1 MARPRAQDYD
11 TKRSTIFN
19 KSAELIAEAYKV
31 SKALIFHY
39 YPDRKAVL
47 FDVIRI
53 HLAERIAMER
63 RLVSLLS
70 DAVSEALPQAEAIP

>member
-11 TKRSTIFN
+11 TKRSAILN

-39 YPDRKAVL
+39 YPDKEVVL
-47 FDVIRI
+47 FDVVRI
-53 HLAERIAMER
+53 HLAERVVMER

-70 DAVSEALPQAEAIP
+70 DAVSEALPQTEAIQ